1 MLDGSDRSDG
11 LLFYV
16 SHSSHESHRLHY
28 IGEKHVNKVAVI
40 GPGALGCLFAARLA
54 QAGVQVSLV
63 DYRKD
68 RAALLTNTGITV
80 TTAEGDLHQ
89 QITVTTEVPDT
100 ADLALVLVKAH
111 ATPYVNLSINAPVL
125 TLQNGLGNVETLLDT
140 DVTALMAGTT
150 SEAVTWLDTGHVR
163 HVAPGK
169 TVFGAWTPCDT
180 EPPLRLLQSAGFD
193 AAVTDNP
200 AKAIWKKAI
209 INAGI
214 NPLAAILNVPNGRL
228 LDKQES
234 RELLRKL
241 VIEAEKV
248 AAIEGHHYDCSMVE
262 ETERICEVTRDNIC
276 SMLQDIRNCKRTEN
290 DAISGEILRRACQAD
305 FEAPYTHTICNLV
318 RALEQL

>member
-1 MLDGSDRSDG
+1 MD
-11 LLFYV
+11 
-16 SHSSHESHRLHY
+16 
-28 IGEKHVNKVAVI
+28 KVAVI

-63 DYRKD
+63 DYRRD
-68 RAALLTNTGITV
+68 RAALLNSTGITV
-80 TTAEGDLHQ
+80 TTADGDLHQ
-89 QITVTTEVPDT
+89 QINVTTEVPDT

-111 ATPYVNLSINAPVL
+111 ATPYVNLPMNAPVL

-180 EPPLRLLQSAGFD
+180 QPSLQLLQSAGFD

-214 NPLAAILNVPNGRL
+214 NPLTALLNVPNGALLKKSESRDLLRL
-228 LDKQES
+228 LV
-234 RELLRKL
+234 L
-241 VIEAEKV
+241 EAICVSE
-248 AAIEGHHYDCSMVE
+248 IEGHSFDCGLVE
-262 ETERICEVTRDNIC
+262 EVEQVCSITHENIS
-276 SMLQDIRNCKRTEN
+276 SMLQDIRNHKPTEI
-290 DAISGEILRRACQAD
+290 DAISGEILRRAQNAD
-305 FEAPYTHTICNLV
+305 LNVPYTHAVYNLV
-318 RALEQL
+318 RALEQQ